1 MTVTRREFIP
11 LAASM
16 LAATSAT
23 SSFGYADPGPQ
34 PTLRAQGWQVALTSS
49 GAISSFRRD
58 QLELLNPNLP
68 VCGLQIT
75 FIGKAVNVCERPARS
90 YQRGAAT
97 VFEFQFHDP

>member
-11 LAASM
+11 LAASV
-16 LAATSAT
+16 LASASSAT
-23 SSFGYADPGPQ
+23 SSFAYAAPGSQ

-49 GAISSFRRD
+49 GNIASFRRD
-58 QLELLNPNLP
+58 QTELLNPQLP

-75 FIGKAVNVCERPARS
+75 FIGKAVNVCEHPTRS

-97 VFEFQFHDP
+97 VFEFRFH